1 MAAAA
6 TRQRAAAPQ
15 PSPKRRPELEVIER
29 SNRVRRARPIVVLA
43 IMAAAAVAFGS
54 LVVQI
59 SMINR
64 QQQLDS
70 IRTEISRVQE
80 DNKSLRQREGR
91 LQSSSEILR
100 IAEEELGMVKA
111 KQAELVIPAQRS
123 VGATGDA
130 DVSDAASTLPGGEG

>member
-6 TRQRAAAPQ
+6 TRQQRSAAPKQ
-15 PSPKRRPELEVIER
+15 APKRRPDLEVIER
-29 SNRVRRARPIVVLA
+29 SDRVRRARPIVVLA
-43 IMAAAAVAFGS
+43 ILAAAGVAFGS

-123 VGATGDA
+123 VGVTDE
-130 DVSDAASTLPGGEG
+130 STAVGGEG